1 MNTALNS
8 AMGIAAIDFGTYL
21 RSDAKHIYT
30 LNLANKSL
38 LECIAERIKQKER
51 LHPSFG
57 KNMSCLKANIRE
69 LENEYGCTIMPE
81 HITQIF
87 WEGFHDRLIN
97 QKQMSFAT
105 VETVSSQLRTT
116 LEWAARYKAEL
127 SPDYAD
133 FDIPKGHSLLISL
146 TPDDVSRIAHFDIN
160 TIHRNAQHLRT
171 LERVRDQFVL
181 QCNLG
186 QRYSDI
192 SRLQPMHFNGNTF
205 SIVQQKTGNKAVV
218 NIDEFALDKK
228 TVYALL
234 KKYHYR
240 SPYPRDISNFNHYLH
255 ELMQYVGF
263 TEVLT
268 YEEKRSGKIIQHH
281 KAKWQLITSHTA
293 RRTFVT
299 INILRNKNIM
309 KLKKCTGHTTTEL
322 FEKYYREEED

>member
-1 MNTALNS
+1 MNTALNP
-8 AMGIAAIDFGTYL
+8 AMGIATIDFGTYL

-30 LNLANKSL
+30 LNLSEKSL
-38 LECIAERIKQKER
+38 LECINERVKQKER
-51 LHPSFG
+51 LHPNYG
-57 KNMSCLKANIRE
+57 KSMSCLKHNLRE
-69 LENEYGCTIMPE
+69 LEQEYGCTIMPE

-87 WEGFHDRLIN
+87 WEGFLDRLIN
-97 QKQMSFAT
+97 VKKMSFAT
-105 VETVSSQLRTT
+105 VQTVSSQLRTT

-127 SPDYAD
+127 SPDYAE
-133 FDIPKGHSLLISL
+133 FDVPNAPKFLISL
-146 TPDDVSRIAHFDIN
+146 TPDDVSRIYHFDIN
-160 TIHRNAQHLRT
+160 TIPRKAQYLRT

-192 SRLQPMHFNGNTF
+192 SRLQPMHFKGNTF
-205 SIVQQKTGNKAVV
+205 SIIQQKTGNKATV
-218 NIDEFALDKK
+218 NMDEFSIDRK
-228 TVYALL
+228 TVYEIL

-268 YEEKRSGKIIQHH
+268 YEEKRSGKIIQHS

-299 INILRNKNIM
+299 INITRGKNIM
-309 KLKKCTGHTTTEL
+309 KLKKCTGHVTTES
-322 FEKYYREEED
+322 FEKYYREDED